1 MMRTTKEMIL
11 ETKELVNR
19 TQRDIRQIIKEND
32 MELKSIRKKDKK
44 LSGKNYR
51 FLFWMLFIISLILS
65 YQGYRFF
72 VS

>member
-1 MMRTTKEMIL
+1 MRPTKEMIL

-32 MELKSIRKKDKK
+32 MKLKSIRKKDKK
-44 LSGKNYR
+44 LSGKNSR

-65 YQGYRFF
+65 YQVYRFF

>member
-1 MMRTTKEMIL
+1 MRPTKEMIL

-44 LSGKNYR
+44 LSGKNFR
-51 FLFWMLFIISLILS
+51 FLFWILFIISLILA
-65 YQGYRFF
+65 YQAYRFF

>member
-1 MMRTTKEMIL
+1 MRPTKEMIL

-65 YQGYRFF
+65 YQVYRFF
-72 VS
+72 IS